1 MVADA
6 QCVLCVGLRIEKKSP
21 GMSSQEYALNK
32 EERREKENQRKRH
45 GRVMK
50 DRDELAAKQ
59 VLGYTRLKGV
69 TFWKITDLY
78 KDTYYFSYVV
88 DEFAREVRR
97 QGCSW
102 VAAPAPRALPI
113 LGAVALKA
121 GLPACYIHKMGELPG
136 KTRSVSEGPYKLE
149 LPASLNLTGHKIAL
163 IDDGVSSGGSM
174 LACAKLLEQAGGEVV
189 VYMAPVMY
197 QYAAAKTAREA
208 ILTPVHQA
216 KIFTLFDLGDQPP
229 PPIKGTLAV

>member
-1 MVADA
+1 
-6 QCVLCVGLRIEKKSP
+6 
-21 GMSSQEYALNK
+21 
-32 EERREKENQRKRH
+32 
-45 GRVMK
+45 MK
-50 DRDELAAKQ
+50 DRDELAAKK

-78 KDTYYFSYVV
+78 KDTYYFGYVV
-88 DEFAREVRR
+88 DEFTREARR

-113 LGAVALKA
+113 LGAVSLKA

-136 KTRSVSEGPYKLE
+136 ETRSVNEGPYKLE
-149 LPASLNLTGHKIAL
+149 LPASLNLKGHKIAL

-197 QYAAAKTAREA
+197 QYSAAKSGRDA
-208 ILTPVHQA
+208 LLSPVHLA
-216 KIFTLFDLGDQPP
+216 KIFTLFDLGDTPP
-229 PPIKGTLAV
+229 PPIEGALAV